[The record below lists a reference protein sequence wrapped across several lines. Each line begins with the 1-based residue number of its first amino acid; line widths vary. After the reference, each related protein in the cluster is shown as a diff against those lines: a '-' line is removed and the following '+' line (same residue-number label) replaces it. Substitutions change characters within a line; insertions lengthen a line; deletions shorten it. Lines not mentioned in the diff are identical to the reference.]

1 MAPPQQDKQENLRGY
16 KPNQHGV
23 NGAYVGGDWVDME
36 DCATQFSIGDGSCGN
51 NCEVCRTYSMPPC
64 VRTGPSNLETHPP
77 PSLTCMRIYLY
88 NPYVHE

>member
-51 NCEVCRTYSMPPC
+51 NCEV
-64 VRTGPSNLETHPP
+64 
-77 PSLTCMRIYLY
+77 
-88 NPYVHE
+88 